1 MSGSLGWNVDM
12 KIAKTFSL
20 MFEASDWCV
29 QIAHCFRFPFQMPP
43 FVVACHA
50 KHVEDAENVNA
61 SVTRTA
67 PTCVHL
73 LFHVRG
79 ECCAPTP
86 DASRRGGLSRNF
98 AISSKSL
105 DGISQKSQ
113 KNLKRHTTS
122 KSQEGPRSTTRAEL
136 FYELQRRALRVIFVT
151 VTCRPALWSS

>member
-1 MSGSLGWNVDM
+1 
-12 KIAKTFSL
+12 
-20 MFEASDWCV
+20 
-29 QIAHCFRFPFQMPP
+29 MPP

-86 DASRRGGLSRNF
+86 DASRRGGLS
-98 AISSKSL
+98 
-105 DGISQKSQ
+105 
-113 KNLKRHTTS
+113 
-122 KSQEGPRSTTRAEL
+122 L
-136 FYELQRRALRVIFVT
+136 FQRKCGFENET
-151 VTCRPALWSS
+151 PTKFY

>member
-1 MSGSLGWNVDM
+1 
-12 KIAKTFSL
+12 
-20 MFEASDWCV
+20 
-29 QIAHCFRFPFQMPP
+29 MPP

-86 DASRRGGLSRNF
+86 DASRRGGLSLKFHVILKNYE
-98 AISSKSL
+98 KL
-105 DGISQKSQ
+105 DDVAMKHF
-113 KNLKRHTTS
+113 L
-122 KSQEGPRSTTRAEL
+122 
-136 FYELQRRALRVIFVT
+136 
-151 VTCRPALWSS
+151 